1 MNGLCSFVGVDC
13 LFVKDAEVELQETAE
28 YQLAKETLEETRAVA
43 RR

>member
-1 MNGLCSFVGVDC
+1 VFSLRI

-28 YQLAKETLEETRAVA
+28 YQVAKETLKETRVVA